1 MLNSGVE
8 SSTRNRFPWAKKPGL
23 QKLLRVLPEQPMRL
37 STEVHR
43 REYTTRWL
51 KIMLQRS
58 ARLWSERDRELGR
71 VGGDIAALASRVK
84 NFRRRLD

>member
-8 SSTRNRFPWAKKPGL
+8 LSTRNRFPWAKKPGL

-43 REYTTRWL
+43 REYTT
-51 KIMLQRS
+51 
-58 ARLWSERDRELGR
+58 
-71 VGGDIAALASRVK
+71 
-84 NFRRRLD
+84 